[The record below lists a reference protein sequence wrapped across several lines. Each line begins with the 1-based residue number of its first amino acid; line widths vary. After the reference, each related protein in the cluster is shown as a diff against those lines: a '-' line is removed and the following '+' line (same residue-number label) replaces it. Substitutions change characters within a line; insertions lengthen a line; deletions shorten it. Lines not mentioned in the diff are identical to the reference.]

1 MERDRLTEAKIRNYF
16 NELIIDLLTDNIPF
30 LQLMAQHNAVSVF
43 WITIEPCKANRL
55 RNSQMD
61 Y

>member
-30 LQLMAQHNAVSVF
+30 LQLMAQHNAASVF
-43 WITIEPCKANRL
+43 
-55 RNSQMD
+55 
-61 Y
+61 

>member
-30 LQLMAQHNAVSVF
+30 L
-43 WITIEPCKANRL
+43 
-55 RNSQMD
+55 
-61 Y
+61 